1 MDAVER
7 LELITR
13 NAQEV
18 ITREGIK
25 ELLESGTPIKGYIGV
40 EPSGLFTVAWMVWVE
55 KLKDLIEAG
64 VDMTVLLATW
74 HAMINDK
81 LGGDMENIRK
91 CAKYIKQCLEALGVD
106 VRKLSFVP
114 ADRLISDPEY
124 WSTLFRVSKCLTLA
138 RVRRAMTILGRRVS
152 EATIDF
158 AKFIYPS
165 MQVTDIFMLDLNL
178 CLGGEDQRRA
188 HVLAR
193 EVAPKLSKKKPEAV
207 HTPLLMGLQGLG
219 RMDITGKSRESI
231 LIDAKMSKSKP
242 ATCIFIHD
250 SPSVIRDKINR
261 AYCPPGEV
269 KMNPVLEIAK
279 YVIFPRTGLLSVR
292 RALKYGGPLTL
303 HSYAELAQ
311 EYSRGLHPLDVKMAV
326 ADALSKVLSPV
337 RDYFGKQPSLLKEVI
352 GMSITR

>member
-1 MDAVER
+1 MDADER
-7 LELITR
+7 LEIITR
-13 NAQEV
+13 GAQEV
-18 ITREGIK
+18 ITTDGIK
-25 ELLESGTPIKGYIGV
+25 ELLEGGAPIKGYIGV
-40 EPSGLFTVAWMVWVE
+40 EPSGLFTVAWMIWAE
-55 KLKDLIEAG
+55 KLKDLVKAG
-64 VDMTVLLATW
+64 VNMTVLLATW

-91 CAKYIKQCLEALGVD
+91 CAEYIKQCLEALGID
-106 VRKLSFVP
+106 IRKLSFVY
-114 ADRLISDPEY
+114 ADEMIGDPEY

-138 RVRRAMTILGRRVS
+138 RVRRAMTILGRRVG

-165 MQVTDIFMLDLNL
+165 MQVTDIFMLDLDL

-193 EVAPKLSKKKPEAV
+193 EVAPKLGKKKPEAV
-207 HTPLLMGLQGLG
+207 HTPLLMGLQGLS
-219 RMDITGKSRESI
+219 RMDVAGKSRESI

-242 ATCIFIHD
+242 TTCIFIHD
-250 SPSVIRDKINR
+250 KPSAIRDKIKR

-269 KMNPVLEIAK
+269 KMNPVLEVAK
-279 YVIFPRTGLLSVR
+279 HVIFPRTGQLNIKR
-292 RALKYGGPLTL
+292 ERKYGGPLTL

-311 EYSRGLHPLDVKMAV
+311 EYSGGLHPLDVKMAV

-337 RDYFGKQPSLLKEVI
+337 RDYFGKRPSLLKEVT